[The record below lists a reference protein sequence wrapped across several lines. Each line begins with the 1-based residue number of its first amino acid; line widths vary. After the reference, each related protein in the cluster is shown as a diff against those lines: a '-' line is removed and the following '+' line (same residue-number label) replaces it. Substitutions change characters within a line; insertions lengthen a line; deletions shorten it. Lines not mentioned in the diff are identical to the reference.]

1 MSSGLGLLTPRPA
14 RRSGWLASV
23 LAHHLGSET
32 DTVDNEVVVLATG
45 IDQYLQEI
53 FHHLNY
59 EGDGFISSEDFLL
72 LCSVLGLEGQ
82 SDEIGH
88 GHELG
93 DGQATDLPR
102 ELAFK
107 DFHARLCGYFFKKSG
122 QNPERLPVGKE
133 TEHVERQ
140 IQLRCPRIRRGRRNC
155 VPFDL
160 AKAWMEK
167 EMERPR
173 ARGQRQKPQQLLK
186 QEDNL
191 HPCSE
196 EQGEDCLARLELE
209 LENASLREL
218 VEDLRGSLQSSDAR
232 CLALEVALRKIH
244 GAHDPQTWPRRR
256 EQRAGG
262 GEEISSARQQTRG
275 CKSLL
280 RELELIR
287 SSRDGQI
294 SEAMRFNQQVEEE
307 LKETQGRLL
316 KWEQWLREMRRKA
329 EEGRRALVMGLETV
343 KDLESRAN
351 LVPDLRSK
359 VLQLELELN
368 GYRSQGVGADQVPA
382 FPGCSPLHQE
392 RCGSYPQ
399 PSRRI
404 PAGKANP
411 SSESSV
417 EHLLRAVEGRAASD
431 EEEEEEER
439 CTEEQSHQATELR
452 RVLHPASCCE
462 EGCQSHGIRQI
473 LSCNC
478 CWRGNADVSSARE
491 ERRKLAAELK
501 ARDGRAQE
509 LESEIEKL
517 TCSMAKE
524 LQLKGEEVE
533 MLRMELQMVE
543 TDRVRLSLV
552 EEKLTDVLQLLRHL
566 QVLNISRRSLGKILL
581 NTLNACYVPGH
592 ETSSSLD
599 VLNSLSKELLSCEL
613 LSDMTAQRKQQQL
626 ENSLIISC

>member
-155 VPFDL
+155 D
-160 AKAWMEK
+160 
-167 EMERPR
+167 
-173 ARGQRQKPQQLLK
+173 
-186 QEDNL
+186 
-191 HPCSE
+191 S
-196 EQGEDCLARLELE
+196 LARLELE

-232 CLALEVALRKIH
+232 CLALEV
-244 GAHDPQTWPRRR
+244 
-256 EQRAGG
+256 
-262 GEEISSARQQTRG
+262 
-275 CKSLL
+275 
-280 RELELIR
+280 LIR

-368 GYRSQGVGADQVPA
+368 GYRSVGLTEGNNPA
-382 FPGCSPLHQE
+382 QARG
-392 RCGSYPQ
+392 
-399 PSRRI
+399 PSI
-404 PAGKANP
+404 P
-411 SSESSV
+411 S
-417 EHLLRAVEGRAASD
+417 
-431 EEEEEEER
+431 
-439 CTEEQSHQATELR
+439 
-452 RVLHPASCCE
+452 
-462 EGCQSHGIRQI
+462 I
-473 LSCNC
+473 LS
-478 CWRGNADVSSARE
+478 A
-491 ERRKLAAELK
+491 
-501 ARDGRAQE
+501 
-509 LESEIEKL
+509 
-517 TCSMAKE
+517 
-524 LQLKGEEVE
+524 
-533 MLRMELQMVE
+533 
-543 TDRVRLSLV
+543 LV
-552 EEKLTDVLQLLRHL
+552 LW
-566 QVLNISRRSLGKILL
+566 
-581 NTLNACYVPGH
+581 GH
-592 ETSSSLD
+592 YP
-599 VLNSLSKELLSCEL
+599 
-613 LSDMTAQRKQQQL
+613 A
-626 ENSLIISC
+626 